1 MINSPALN
9 YSVANIYKNEANY
22 ESGET
27 REIILRGQLTF
38 LPWWSLLIGLVGYHY
53 QDFPHEGFSLQ
64 STVSKHTE
72 DAFFQ

>member
-38 LPWWSLLIGLVGYHY
+38 LP
-53 QDFPHEGFSLQ
+53 
-64 STVSKHTE
+64 
-72 DAFFQ
+72 